1 VTPAYCQPGFESS
14 EFQLANHDMAQ
25 SLRKEQYEVIGASPA
40 IQMPPSPG
48 RGPYSNLVALEH
60 AHLAISLFAK
70 GRQPPCAVSWWQHQY
85 HVDWAGEMQ
94 RQTRFRASRPDQ
106 GFVLYQADE
115 DDPLRFHRLEERP
128 EPLLAALAEEL
139 EWDAARLS
147 RTFTEIRLPLNE
159 QSAKP
164 WQYDPLFGVYK
175 ALD

>member
-1 VTPAYCQPGFESS
+1 
-14 EFQLANHDMAQ
+14 M
-25 SLRKEQYEVIGASPA
+25 IGASPA

-115 DDPLRFHRLEERP
+115 DDPCAFTGSKSAVSLSWWRRAVSSVRHSYPPSGSPPGWITSQSPVGCAGQRAGVGCRQAIAHLYRDPSATQRAECQ
-128 EPLLAALAEEL
+128 ALA
-139 EWDAARLS
+139 
-147 RTFTEIRLPLNE
+147 IRP
-159 QSAKP
+159 AIRC
-164 WQYDPLFGVYK
+164 V
-175 ALD
+175 

>member
-1 VTPAYCQPGFESS
+1 MTPAYCQPGFESS
-14 EFQLANHDMAQ
+14 EFQLAKHDMAQ

-115 DDPLRFHRLEERP
+115 DDPCAFTGSKSAVSLSWWRRAVSSVRHSYP
-128 EPLLAALAEEL
+128 PSGSPLV
-139 EWDAARLS
+139 
-147 RTFTEIRLPLNE
+147 
-159 QSAKP
+159 
-164 WQYDPLFGVYK
+164 G
-175 ALD
+175 